1 MAFFAGR
8 ALDKVG
14 PKIVLTVAG
23 ICLGFSMIIMSQIH
37 SAWQLYMYYGV
48 FFSMGIACTYAP
60 VIATVS
66 RWFIEK
72 RGLAIG
78 LTATGI
84 GCGALVFNPLC
95 AWLISSYGWRETY
108 IILGIIAWVVFI
120 PIIIFV
126 KKSPYEQSSNDSRK
140 DPRNVT
146 LVDAIKTR
154 TFWALSFSWLFIDIA
169 LFTIMTHIVMLASDR
184 GTSLIIAGSIAGI
197 IGGSSLLGR
206 IFGGY
211 LSDKFDR
218 KNIYIFSF
226 ICQLITLVWLLLAT
240 EIWMLL
246 VFAII
251 FGISYGGWAG
261 IIGAFPVDYFGF
273 KATGEI
279 VGSIVFFVGIGVAIG
294 PYLAGVI
301 HDSTQSY
308 HYVIGMCI
316 MATFAAIISALF
328 LQPVV
333 KSKKKPLHAY
343 ADSQERK
350 RDC

>member
-1 MAFFAGR
+1 
-8 ALDKVG
+8 
-14 PKIVLTVAG
+14 
-23 ICLGFSMIIMSQIH
+23 
-37 SAWQLYMYYGV
+37 
-48 FFSMGIACTYAP
+48 
-60 VIATVS
+60 
-66 RWFIEK
+66 
-72 RGLAIG
+72 
-78 LTATGI
+78 
-84 GCGALVFNPLC
+84 
-95 AWLISSYGWRETY
+95 
-108 IILGIIAWVVFI
+108 
-120 PIIIFV
+120 
-126 KKSPYEQSSNDSRK
+126 
-140 DPRNVT
+140 
-146 LVDAIKTR
+146 
-154 TFWALSFSWLFIDIA
+154 
-169 LFTIMTHIVMLASDR
+169 MLASDR